1 MKLNIKG
8 LEIRMREGTSV
19 SDICIIDPLDSWS
32 VELAIKT
39 DYHFAEENPTMP
51 SQDIHPLKSNGLF
64 FLVLV
69 LSFL

>member
-1 MKLNIKG
+1 
-8 LEIRMREGTSV
+8 MREGTNV

-51 SQDIHPLKSNGLF
+51 SQDSHPLKSNGLF
-64 FLVLV
+64 LLA
-69 LSFL
+69 